1 MPTQDTSETKE
12 RIISFLRRRGPSL
25 PIHIAKEIETNTL
38 FTSAFLSEL
47 ISDKRVKMSYMRV
60 GNSPVYFLSGQEN
73 SLERFSNYL
82 RSKEK
87 DAFLILKEKKI
98 LRDSEQEPAIRVA
111 LREIKDFAIPFKKD
125 EELFWK
131 FQSVQ
136 ESDFLQNKIIS
147 EKEVEV
153 QEDFKK
159 NTEDSNKEIVK
170 IQEKEIP
177 LKEKTLDIF
186 GKENLRKP
194 KKTRK
199 KIISQKKNIQKQNKL
214 LEKVKN
220 FLFEKSTEIVDI
232 ISFGKNEII
241 LKIREKDENSE
252 RMLIAYN
259 KRKIDEK
266 DIIRASKKSSEYN
279 LPYTILSY
287 GEPLKKIIDLF
298 DASKNLYSFE
308 RLK

>member
-131 FQSVQ
+131 FQGVQ

-220 FLFEKSTEIVDI
+220 FLSEKSTEIVEI
-232 ISFGKNEII
+232 IGLGKNEII
-241 LKIREKDENSE
+241 LKIKEKNENSE
-252 RMLIAYN
+252 KILIAYN
-259 KRKIDEK
+259 KRRVDEK
-266 DIIRASKKSSEYN
+266 DVIKASKKSSEYG
-279 LPYTILSY
+279 LSYTILSH
-287 GEPLKKIIDLF
+287 GEPLKKITDLIE
-298 DASKNLYSFE
+298 ASKNLFSFE
-308 RLK
+308 KLK